1 VNVLTYLLFK
11 LTIITYQFMKFKP
24 FLYVSLVHF
33 VILESLFP
41 SQDTFLL
48 VISNSLG
55 DHYYPPKGFQFGF
68 RVKLFDFCTPSWC
81 LFILLILFLVR

>member
-1 VNVLTYLLFK
+1 MFLHKPKIHLLFKKDLSIFRVYLLFK

-55 DHYYPPKGFQFGF
+55 DHSLKN
-68 RVKLFDFCTPSWC
+68 RK
-81 LFILLILFLVR
+81 